1 MDFNRLMDI
10 NANRI
15 GFTYGYIG
23 NLVEH
28 GPFPRDDRAWYVF
41 KPHPG
46 RPGEARDRIGKGY
59 CTADRFR
66 LFDDLLPWLQAQAGQ
81 PESTFTAAEMAIRN
95 SWR

>member
-10 NANRI
+10 NAHRL

-28 GPFPRDDRAWYVF
+28 GPCQRDDRQWFVF

-46 RPGEARDRIGKGY
+46 RPGEVRDRIGKGY
-59 CTADRFR
+59 STANRFR
-66 LFDDLLPWLQAQAGQ
+66 LFDDLWPWMMAQLGQ
-81 PESTFTAAEMAIRN
+81 PESTFTAAEMALRA